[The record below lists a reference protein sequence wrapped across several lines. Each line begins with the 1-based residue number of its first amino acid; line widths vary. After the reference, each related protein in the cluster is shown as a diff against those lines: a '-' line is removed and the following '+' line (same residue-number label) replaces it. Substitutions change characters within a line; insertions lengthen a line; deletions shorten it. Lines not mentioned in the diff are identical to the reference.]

1 MEGRAKWGG
10 RADKEGREEFWLVG
24 WLVAQKNWTVITE
37 FSWEYLFM
45 IYFPVE
51 EYIILLVEI
60 KIRGGRGLDANT
72 S

>member
-1 MEGRAKWGG
+1 MEGTDKWGG
-10 RADKEGREEFWLVG
+10 RADKEGKEEF

>member
-1 MEGRAKWGG
+1 M
-10 RADKEGREEFWLVG
+10 VG

-45 IYFPVE
+45 IYIPVE

-60 KIRGGRGLDANT
+60 KIRGGGVWMLIQVDPSRFSETGEIFVVDK
-72 S
+72 